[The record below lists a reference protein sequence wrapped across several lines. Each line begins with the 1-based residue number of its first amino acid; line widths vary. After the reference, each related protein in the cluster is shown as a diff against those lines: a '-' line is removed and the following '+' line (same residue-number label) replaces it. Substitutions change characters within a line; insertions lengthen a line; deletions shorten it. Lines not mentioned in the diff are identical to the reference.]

1 MQTLIL
7 ATLAVLAVLTLRELP
22 PWQGIAVGAVCGFL
36 LLWWQT
42 SRPFGVALCAAL
54 WLLFCGGERL
64 ESGLDSDEALVAV
77 CRGTVQGLPREQ
89 HGRIR
94 FRFRVLHCNAPEG
107 VVPLGMVARVSWY
120 RVEDR
125 VLPGERWRLT
135 LKLRPPTGRS
145 NPHVFDYETWLFSR
159 GIGALGTV
167 QRTDD
172 NTRLAHGSLS
182 LDQWRW
188 SVRERLRGATAGLEH
203 AGLMEALVVGSRDR
217 LDPEQRALLSSTG
230 AAHLVAISGLHIGM
244 VAGIGYALANGLW
257 WAGAFAVRL
266 PPVLRERRVGAV
278 LVGLV
283 FACTYAALAGFSLPT
298 LRALIMLGVFSLCLF
313 ARLTMQAWIGLSIAF
328 GLIFVLWP
336 LSVLD
341 AGFWMSFLAVLAIV
355 VGLKGRRHWSAFQQT
370 LWVNT
375 VIGLVLTPIT
385 VSVFGAVTWL
395 SPLANLLLVPLF
407 GFLLVPC
414 VLLASALLFVQPTVA
429 RWLFE
434 VSDLVFGVVLS
445 VLVVTADAVPLG
457 MPSVLGQWALAAVSI
472 VSVLLLMPRSWTL
485 APLCALGALIL
496 AFSLGPSRPVPGTVR
511 LTVLD
516 VGHGLAVVVETRS
529 RTLVYDTG
537 PRYGGFDTG
546 ASVVAP
552 VVVAGGRSRV
562 DTLVVSHA
570 DNDHAGGVAGLLR
583 ALPVDRVLRPENG
596 SCAPAV
602 QWTWDA
608 VTFSIEHPSREDTGS
623 ENDRSCVLRVQVP
636 GGQSALLLG
645 DVEARGE
652 AALVRREV
660 APATLILVPH
670 HGSKTSSGAALLDQ
684 LAPRVAIN
692 SHTRGGRFVLPHPS
706 VVAAYAKRGIP
717 VFSTADSGA
726 LRVSLPAAEPIE
738 GAVLQW
744 RRERQRFWH
753 RITSGD

>member
-266 PPVLRERRVGAV
+266 PPVLRERRLGAV

-434 VSDLVFGVVLS
+434 VSDLVFGVVL
-445 VLVVTADAVPLG
+445 
-457 MPSVLGQWALAAVSI
+457 
-472 VSVLLLMPRSWTL
+472 
-485 APLCALGALIL
+485 
-496 AFSLGPSRPVPGTVR
+496 
-511 LTVLD
+511 
-516 VGHGLAVVVETRS
+516 
-529 RTLVYDTG
+529 
-537 PRYGGFDTG
+537 
-546 ASVVAP
+546 
-552 VVVAGGRSRV
+552 
-562 DTLVVSHA
+562 
-570 DNDHAGGVAGLLR
+570 
-583 ALPVDRVLRPENG
+583 
-596 SCAPAV
+596 
-602 QWTWDA
+602 
-608 VTFSIEHPSREDTGS
+608 
-623 ENDRSCVLRVQVP
+623 
-636 GGQSALLLG
+636 
-645 DVEARGE
+645 
-652 AALVRREV
+652 
-660 APATLILVPH
+660 
-670 HGSKTSSGAALLDQ
+670 
-684 LAPRVAIN
+684 
-692 SHTRGGRFVLPHPS
+692 
-706 VVAAYAKRGIP
+706 
-717 VFSTADSGA
+717 
-726 LRVSLPAAEPIE
+726 
-738 GAVLQW
+738 
-744 RRERQRFWH
+744 
-753 RITSGD
+753 